1 MTTTISPGGKTSLGG
16 AVTVSEKKPLDDDT
30 RETRVLEIEKL
41 FDAAD
46 PHKRGYL
53 DRCTSPMLCTAM
65 QLHIHIST
73 VWYVLTLGVC
83 GLACSDDP

>member
-46 PHKRGYL
+46 PNKRGYL
-53 DRCTSPMLCTAM
+53 DRCTSIRRHSSVYHPHLYGTACA
-65 QLHIHIST
+65 HAWS
-73 VWYVLTLGVC
+73 V
-83 GLACSDDP
+83 